1 MTNESTLTEVS
12 LKSDA
17 VRIISIIVLNKLLLN
32 ARAWIR
38 GMIEI
43 MKIYFDLEIGQQL
56 LVKMWNSDKK
66 YSVLCS

>member
-1 MTNESTLTEVS
+1 MS

-17 VRIISIIVLNKLLLN
+17 VRTISIIVFKLLLN
-32 ARAWIR
+32 ARVWIR

-43 MKIYFDLEIGQQL
+43 MKMYFDLEIGEQL

-66 YSVLCS
+66 YSL